1 MCNVKKIIRK
11 GEWEMDK
18 QKRIE
23 IVNSLIKYLA
33 DYEREFFR
41 YKDRTARFEHDGRNL
56 WFIDHGTNVPM
67 RMTRSSY
74 MNKKQEHNFS
84 GGGTMWGLIRDFTD
98 LFLVM
103 ITRTV
108 EMVMVD
114 CTVLIGVGQKRVW
127 KKCMNMQGKSDT

>member
-1 MCNVKKIIRK
+1 
-11 GEWEMDK
+11 MDK

-33 DYEREFFR
+33 DHEREFFR

-84 GGGTMWGLIRDFTD
+84 GGLHCTHWGWSEEGMEKMREYA
-98 LFLVM
+98 
-103 ITRTV
+103 R
-108 EMVMVD
+108 E
-114 CTVLIGVGQKRVW
+114 IGYLKA
-127 KKCMNMQGKSDT
+127 S

>member
-1 MCNVKKIIRK
+1 
-11 GEWEMDK
+11 MDK

-33 DYEREFFR
+33 DHEREFFR

-98 LFLVM
+98 FIFGNDNSNGRNGYGGLH
-103 ITRTV
+103 
-108 EMVMVD
+108 
-114 CTVLIGVGQKRVW
+114 CTHWGWSEEGMEKMRDYARENGYLKA
-127 KKCMNMQGKSDT
+127 S